1 MLPRPEPERE
11 IFPLQRTSER
21 QTAPRKKVRVSF
33 FDMITEC
40 FRGKGYVEIEV
51 PDDED
56 AFVPA
61 GKDFETINLKEE
73 DI

>member
-1 MLPRPEPERE
+1 MLPQAEPERE
-11 IFPLQRTSER
+11 IFPLKR
-21 QTAPRKKVRVSF
+21 PPKKVRVSF